1 MGLNISQYLFFL
13 KVISDICWSTTWC
26 HQTMTR
32 TICFTLFPSCPKC
45 MQCIKSILNA
55 MIHKRLLA
63 PNKSRHQIACLIN
76 GALHLTWADRQ
87 IAICFTHTLYDSVL
101 YHPANIISCRY
112 LVQSFCWIQSF
123 LTLRQGVLYYA
134 VTPTKIKSVCVCVC
148 LSLYQWLKLQL
159 LTMCCLICVVE
170 NNCIAPLVILSPV
183 KFKGHKCK
191 QRMV

>member
-13 KVISDICWSTTWC
+13 KVVSDICRSTTWC
-26 HQTMTR
+26 HQIVTG
-32 TICFTLFPSCPKC
+32 TICFTLLASSPKC

-55 MIHKRLLA
+55 MTRKGLLA
-63 PNKSRHQIACLIN
+63 SNKSRHQIACLIN

-101 YHPANIISCRY
+101 YHPADIISCRY
-112 LVQSFCWIQSF
+112 LVRSFCRIQF
-123 LTLRQGVLYYA
+123 PLDLETRCHILRLLPPQKLNL
-134 VTPTKIKSVCVCVC
+134 CV
-148 LSLYQWLKLQL
+148 SLCQWLKLQL
-159 LTMCCLICVVE
+159 STLCCLICLVG
-170 NNCIAPLVILSPV
+170 NNYIAPLVIPSPV